1 MAYRVT
7 MPQMGYDMTE
17 GSINRWLVEEGA
29 AVARG
34 DLIASIATDKADID
48 IEAYASGVLRQIL
61 VQPGSRVPVGQAIA
75 IIADVAE
82 ELVDSPEPVSA
93 PSRDREAG
101 PADGGESSRGQAA
114 SARRP
119 PPAPPRPERPP
130 AGAPGP
136 GAPAALSP
144 DSSGPRAEPA
154 PAPEWAQAPTDTEP
168 EPSLPRDTPAGSRIK
183 ASPLA
188 RRRARELGISLQGIV
203 ATGPGGRIKA
213 EDVETASAGG
223 VGVALAAL
231 SGEFG
236 GTIDP
241 GDPSELVTLSRM
253 RETIGRRMVE
263 AKTSI
268 PHFYLTTEA
277 AMGSLLELRAE
288 LNQLGDAALPRFSV
302 TDFIIRAL
310 ALTLQRHPNLN
321 AAWAG
326 DGLRRYSQSNIALAV
341 ALPDGL
347 LAPVLRRCEVLPL
360 AELARRAHD
369 LVARARS
376 SRLRPEELSGGHALI
391 TNLGMFGVSQFAA
404 IIPPGQG
411 SALAVGEVREV
422 PVLSNGQLVPGH
434 QLALTLSI
442 DHRVIDGAA
451 AAEALAYLRWC
462 LEHPAACLI

>member
-119 PPAPPRPERPP
+119 P
-130 AGAPGP
+130 AGAPVQ

-154 PAPEWAQAPTDTEP
+154 PAPEWAQAPADTVP
-168 EPSLPRDTPAGSRIK
+168 EPSLPRGTAAGSRIK

-188 RRRARELGISLQGIV
+188 RRRARELGISLQGIL

-241 GDPSELVTLSRM
+241 GDPSERVTLSRM